1 MAILNLNQ
9 VAELLGFKSSASVR
23 RLLKRGV
30 LDDYR
35 RPGPDGRSTYLETEP
50 EGLPT
55 LKQQV
60 QRHTECH
67 FNSPLWRLEPEPS
80 QEAWAQRCNSYL
92 ECAAWGGPPFT
103 ADQWATLRVVL
114 ELASN

>member
-9 VAELLGFKSSASVR
+9 VAELLGFKSPASVR

-35 RPGPDGRSTYLETEP
+35 RPGPDARSTYLETEP

-55 LKQQV
+55 LKQQI
-60 QRHTECH
+60 QGHTECH
-67 FNSPLWRLEPEPS
+67 FNSPLWRRDPEPS
-80 QEAWAQRCNSYL
+80 EAAWAATCNSYL
-92 ECAAWGGPPFT
+92 DLECWGPPPWSH
-103 ADQWATLRVVL
+103 DEWATLRVVL
-114 ELASN
+114 EVANE